1 LPLYVSV
8 LATACSLPEV
18 QPLDAVPWADL
29 GHAYGAAVDVPDWI
43 RALAAGGPDAAGAAS
58 EFSAAMLHQGSYFP
72 ATPVAV
78 PYLIDALRQP
88 GAARPK
94 ILYLLADLSGAHV
107 DDERTEFN
115 PGADYFNYPEARDS
129 IAAVQAGY
137 AVYLPLLGDADPD
150 VRAAAAYLIVGCPEA
165 AEPARADLLARVGT
179 EPDPTVRASQVL
191 ALGRLG
197 ASDRLT
203 ALRDDPDE
211 GVRAA
216 VAIERTRLAAT
227 LPTARLASS
236 PEVADDLQSLV
247 DAACSDVSIPW
258 GALGLLAA
266 HAIAELARVRPAD
279 AERVLRAAM
288 DLRLAAGH
296 RPINHHESPRS
307 SRPTA
312 LAITRDDALTALVT
326 VLTALVFGNLAK
338 RERPVTRDELT
349 EPQAAMLRWTVEY
362 NLAIPVRAAPW
373 YDAERMR
380 RYLDPPAGPLERPLT
395 VTRDGKAETA
405 PTWFWLFA
413 VDRQSPDGVAEALIA
428 QRTPEELVALTR
440 DAFGRDYEGPETAR
454 RRLDLLGELL
464 EPHLSTV
471 EHLLAAWAR
480 DLGDEPRGDEAALV
494 VVHLATLARARGDVL
509 DESYDALIAASLGPQ
524 DRDWLLEQ
532 LPPHRRT
539 EVLARLRGAYALRRL
554 LHLGD
559 ADEVAR
565 RVVAALAP
573 QTSDHFVR
581 RMMTGDLLR
590 ALGPA
595 AEPFLRAALERGGV
609 GDPGLFAD
617 VLAELEG
624 PSEHIVSVVEMADGL
639 VLRLS
644 APDGERLAEVATPP
658 HPKHDDLAPLIAA
671 LPDPGQVRLYVQTEP
686 DFEYSTVYRLQ
697 RLLAEF
703 RVRSVR
709 TRRSTLTST
718 SAEGSTLTYGGS

>member
-1 LPLYVSV
+1 M
-8 LATACSLPEV
+8 

-29 GHAYGAAVDVPDWI
+29 QHAYGSAVDVPDWI
-43 RALAAGGPDAAGAAS
+43 RALSDGVPHASGAAS
-58 EFSAAMLHQGSYFP
+58 EFRAAMLHQGSYFP

-88 GAARPK
+88 GAGRPE

-107 DDERTEFN
+107 DDELTEFN
-115 PGADYFNYPEARDS
+115 PDTFWSVKDYFGYPEARDS

-150 VRAAAAYLIVGCPEA
+150 VRAAAAYLIVACPS
-165 AEPARADLLARVGT
+165 AELARADLLARVRT
-179 EPDPTVRASQVL
+179 EPDPAARASQVL

-197 ASDRLT
+197 ASDGLT

-227 LPTARLASS
+227 LPAGRLASS
-236 PEVADDLQSLV
+236 PEIADDLESLV
-247 DAACSDVSIPW
+247 GAACTEVSFPW
-258 GALGLLAA
+258 GVPGLLAA
-266 HAIAELARVRPAD
+266 RAIAELARVRPAD
-279 AERVLRAAM
+279 AEHVLRAAL

-296 RPINHHESPRS
+296 RPMDHRQAVRGP
-307 SRPTA
+307 RPTA
-312 LAITRDDALTALVT
+312 LARSRDDVLTALVS
-326 VLTALVFGNLAK
+326 VLTPLVFGNLAK
-338 RERPVTRDELT
+338 RERPATRDELT

-373 YDAERMR
+373 FDAERMR

-405 PTWFWLFA
+405 PTWFWLFE
-413 VDRQSPDGVAEALIA
+413 VDRQSPDGVADALIA

-440 DAFGRDYEGPETAR
+440 DAFGGDYTGPETAR

-464 EPHLSTV
+464 KPHLSVV
-471 EHLLAAWAR
+471 EPLLTAWAR
-480 DLGDEPRGDEAALV
+480 DLGDAPLGDEATLV
-494 VVHLATLARARGDVL
+494 VVHLATLARSRGDVL
-509 DESYDALIAASLGPQ
+509 DESYDALIAASLGPK

-532 LPPHRRT
+532 LPTQRRT
-539 EVLARLRGAYALRRL
+539 DVLARLRGAYSLRRL

-565 RVVAALAP
+565 RVVAALAER
-573 QTSDHFVR
+573 THDDIVHR
-581 RMMTGDLLR
+581 IMTGDLLR

-595 AEPFLRAALERGGV
+595 AEPALRAALARGGV
-609 GDPGLFAD
+609 GDPALFAD

-624 PSEHIVSVVEMADGL
+624 RAEHIVSVVEAADGL

-644 APDGERLAEVATPP
+644 APDGELLAEVTTPP
-658 HPKHDDLAPLIAA
+658 HPKHDDLTPLIAA
-671 LPDPGQVRLYVQTEP
+671 LPEPERVRLHVQAEP
-686 DFEYSTVYRLQ
+686 DFEYSTEYRLQ
-697 RLLAEF
+697 RLLGEF
-703 RVRSVR
+703 RVRSVS
-709 TRRSTLTST
+709 TRRSTLITAP
-718 SAEGSTLTYGGS
+718 AEGSTLTYGGS